1 MYLSLRPRDV
11 YNFDETALFLSV
23 LPRKTYG
30 GSRVPGRK
38 LAKERLT
45 VGLLVNA
52 DASHAFRP
60 LIISKS
66 KRPRDFLPDYD
77 PEELCYWRNNK
88 KGWMNAALFTHF
100 IGQLNAAMVAE
111 DRQIAILLD
120 NASSHVL
127 KDDDA
132 TSEDLFGFRT
142 RIVGNIRLVFLPPNT
157 TAFTQ
162 PFDQGLIAT
171 TKARYRQHWLR
182 AVTTLWQDD
191 GAFPVMARYRPNM
204 RDVIA
209 WLSESWMNIPV
220 RTIQRC
226 WWRTGCMPRSWA
238 MDLTHVGLDG
248 LATAGNGVNAAL
260 PIDLDEDIGDIG
272 IMIARLGLGSSA
284 MPAAAF
290 VAIDDDHPTCAEPG
304 EDPLALEPPTG
315 YSGASWE
322 APSNMQAVYDDDNPE
337 SHEARRYARAASE
350 MLIGYARATGITPRN
365 LCALFEIKNPV
376 IVDRMERASP
386 PMNLNTAPMPAPLH
400 AAFPAST
407 PTKAHATI
415 EDAATARRRGRVLP
429 AWMYAPA
436 PTRQQLIDSGVSA
449 VMNGYVDA
457 AEWMTLMGLHSHIV
471 VQEHELYGFQCRGLF
486 AHSFIAHGE
495 VVCDWD
501 EGEIRGYHASDLSA
515 EPDKEKRETMIRY
528 AYMVG
533 DDLYDTTADPED
545 DPSFYYNH
553 SCDPNTWYANPRCMV
568 ALRDIQPGEH
578 VTYDYACTE
587 TEGSMHAGLR
597 CRCGAACCRG
607 TLNFTE
613 WRSHDWQRRFAG
625 HCSAYIEQKMA
636 ESGWYDPRVVTRYKV
651 RGADAFK
658 GLFALASIRRGEPLL
673 VFAGKLVGLDYLLG
687 SDERVR
693 ELSLRVNDHLWQ
705 VPDPTRGPETP
716 DFINHS
722 CDPNCGLEDSVTV
735 VALRNIAPGE
745 ELSIDYGSTNAGVVR
760 TSSDNFS
767 CHCGAS
773 ICRGVVTCDDW
784 RLPELRQRL
793 WPFFPPF
800 IKRLIVR
807 KSEKSDLKRSE
818 SDESCESIEGD
829 ELAFT
834 TKMKVLGSAA
844 WV

>member
-1 MYLSLRPRDV
+1 MRQVDLARWCFTRFGVRPDRSTIGRVLKGADRWSAVSNDDNPVRVRGGAYPQLEQAMVRWIRNAGPAGVPLTFITIRDHVATMARGMDLPPTFRCSVGWVRRALRRNGIRCRSAVGEAADQDHAAVRTCQEQLPQLLMYLSLRPRDV

-52 DASHAFRP
+52 DGSHAFRP

-77 PEELCYWRNNK
+77 PEELCYWRHNK

-142 RIVGNIRLVFLPPNT
+142 RIMGNIRLVFLPPNT

-162 PFDQGLIAT
+162 PLDQGLIAT

-182 AVTTLWQDD
+182 AVTALWQDA

-226 WWRTGCMPRSWA
+226 WWRTGCLPRSWA
-238 MDLTHVGLDG
+238 MDLAHVGLDG
-248 LATAGNGVNAAL
+248 LAAVGNGVNAAL
-260 PIDLDEDIGDIG
+260 PIDLDEDIGDVG

-284 MPAAAF
+284 MPTAAF
-290 VAIDDDHPTCAEPG
+290 VAIDDDQPTCAEPG

-337 SHEARRYARAASE
+337 SREARRYARAASE

-386 PMNLNTAPMPAPLH
+386 PMNLNTAPMPDPLH
-400 AAFPAST
+400 AASPAST
-407 PTKAHATI
+407 PTQAPAAT
-415 EDAATARRRGRVLP
+415 EDAATPRRRGRVLP

-457 AEWMTLMGLHSHIV
+457 AEWMTL
-471 VQEHELYGFQCRGLF
+471 
-486 AHSFIAHGE
+486 
-495 VVCDWD
+495 
-501 EGEIRGYHASDLSA
+501 
-515 EPDKEKRETMIRY
+515 
-528 AYMVG
+528 
-533 DDLYDTTADPED
+533 
-545 DPSFYYNH
+545 
-553 SCDPNTWYANPRCMV
+553 
-568 ALRDIQPGEH
+568 
-578 VTYDYACTE
+578 
-587 TEGSMHAGLR
+587 
-597 CRCGAACCRG
+597 
-607 TLNFTE
+607 
-613 WRSHDWQRRFAG
+613 
-625 HCSAYIEQKMA
+625 
-636 ESGWYDPRVVTRYKV
+636 
-651 RGADAFK
+651 
-658 GLFALASIRRGEPLL
+658 
-673 VFAGKLVGLDYLLG
+673 
-687 SDERVR
+687 
-693 ELSLRVNDHLWQ
+693 
-705 VPDPTRGPETP
+705 
-716 DFINHS
+716 
-722 CDPNCGLEDSVTV
+722 
-735 VALRNIAPGE
+735 
-745 ELSIDYGSTNAGVVR
+745 
-760 TSSDNFS
+760 
-767 CHCGAS
+767 
-773 ICRGVVTCDDW
+773 
-784 RLPELRQRL
+784 
-793 WPFFPPF
+793 
-800 IKRLIVR
+800 
-807 KSEKSDLKRSE
+807 
-818 SDESCESIEGD
+818 
-829 ELAFT
+829 
-834 TKMKVLGSAA
+834 
-844 WV
+844 